1 MATNY
6 SAENNHFKFLNNEG
20 DIAQLLEKFDWCNHP
35 MGCVKDWS
43 PIFRSTLSIIINSAF
58 PMFLFWG
65 KEYYCFYNDAF
76 TEILSINS
84 KEQAIGKAGKVV
96 WTEIWDALLP
106 VIKNVMNGEKAS
118 LQQDQP
124 FPILKN
130 GKLENVFYTHSYSR
144 VNDEEGNAVGVF
156 VVCSDTT
163 DKVNMIKTLRESR
176 DELAFAINGAE
187 LGTWEINPLLNKLTI
202 NNRMKSWF
210 GLKEDSDVELQL
222 AMNIIDITDRERVAL
237 LVTKALDYNSGGAFE
252 TDYKIINPLTKEI
265 RIIRS
270 KGRAFFNENKK
281 AYNFSGILLDIT
293 QEMNSRD
300 ALIESENNF
309 RKLVEQAPVA
319 ICVLKG
325 ENLKITLANNYQLEL
340 WGKPFDEIINKP
352 LFAVIPPAKGQEG
365 FEQILFEVLNTGTP
379 YYTDELPLHLTVDGK
394 SKLRYLNIVYEPFRD
409 NYGNIEGVM
418 SLAIDVTVQVIARI
432 TIEEAE
438 ERLRLATD
446 AVNLGTFDIN
456 LLTDKFIN
464 TDRVLKLF
472 GFDKQVTR
480 EEFRSALH
488 PDDLELVLLAHK
500 NSMETGKLFYE
511 ARVIWKDKTL
521 HWIRTEGKIAYDQN
535 KIPIRLLGTVL
546 DITDKKNAA
555 DELIK
560 INQRLEIALEAGQL
574 GSFILDVATGT
585 VDGSQQ
591 LKIIY
596 GMSKDATLNFKT
608 IQKLIIEPYASQ
620 VKQAIK
626 YAIENKTVINI
637 EYQIKWRDN
646 TYHWIKTSAKALYN
660 EQKKLIN
667 YIGVTAEITEQKKL
681 QQQKDDFI
689 GFASHELKTP
699 VTTIMAYSQL
709 AEEMLQTKG
718 MLQEAGMIGKI
729 SIQVK
734 RLNLL
739 IADLLDV
746 TKINSGKLPVTKSR
760 FNFNELIKSIVEDV
774 QNTYPKL
781 NILQNFTETGFV
793 LSDKERVVQVTNN
806 LISNAIKYSPN
817 NTKIIIHTYILKTEV
832 VLVVQD
838 FGVGIEKEFQEKLF
852 DQFYRVSGN
861 IQDTFPGLGLGL
873 YISSEI
879 IKQLG
884 GRIWVTSNLG
894 EGANFYYTLPAHTK
908 DT

>member
-1 MATNY
+1 MATNPTT
-6 SAENNHFKFLNNEG
+6 ENNYFKFLNNEG
-20 DIAQLLEKFDWCNHP
+20 EIAQLLKQVDWCSHP
-35 MGCVKDWS
+35 MGSVKDWS

-76 TEILSINS
+76 SPILGISS
-84 KEQAIGKAGKVV
+84 KDPAIGKSGEAV
-96 WTEIWDALLP
+96 WAEIWGTLLP
-106 VIKNVMNGEKAS
+106 VIKNVKNGEKAS
-118 LQQDQP
+118 LQQDQS
-124 FPILKN
+124 FPILRN
-130 GKLENVFYTHSYSR
+130 GKLENVFWTYSYSR

-176 DELAFAINGAE
+176 DELAFAVNAAE
-187 LGTWEINPLLNKLTI
+187 LGTWDVNPLLNKLTI

-222 AMNIIDITDRERVAL
+222 AMNIIDLNDRERVAL
-237 LVTKALDYNSGGAFE
+237 LITKALDYDSGGGFE
-252 TDYKIINPLTKEI
+252 TDYKIINPLNKEI
-265 RIIRS
+265 RIVRS

-293 QEMNSRD
+293 QEMNSRQ

-325 ENLKITLANNYQLEL
+325 ENLKITLANNYQLKL

-352 LFAVIPPAKGQEG
+352 LFAVIPSAKGQEG
-365 FEQILFEVLNTGTP
+365 FEQILFKVLNTGMP
-379 YYTDELPLHLTVDGK
+379 YYTDELPLLLTIDEK
-394 SKLRYLNIVYEPFRD
+394 LSLRYLNIVYEPFRD

-438 ERLRLATD
+438 ERLRLAID

-456 LLTDKFIN
+456 LLTGKFIN
-464 TDRVLKLF
+464 TERVLKLF

-480 EEFRSALH
+480 EELRSAIH
-488 PDDLELVLLAHK
+488 PDDSELLLLAHK
-500 NSMETGKLFYE
+500 NSIENGKLFYE
-511 ARVIWKDKTL
+511 ARVIWKDKTV
-521 HWIRTEGKIAYDQN
+521 HWVRTEGKIFYDEN
-535 KIPIRLLGTVL
+535 KTPIRLLGTVL
-546 DITDKKNAA
+546 DITDIKNAA

-574 GSFILDVATGT
+574 GSFELDVATGRIS
-585 VDGSQQ
+585 GSQQ
-591 LKIIY
+591 LQIIY
-596 GMSKDATLNFKT
+596 GMSKDATINFKT
-608 IQKLIIEPYASQ
+608 IQKLIIEPYASE

-626 YAIENKTVINI
+626 YAIENKTVVNI

-660 EQKKLIN
+660 EHQKLVN

-699 VTTIMAYSQL
+699 VTTIKAYSQL
-709 AEEMLQTKG
+709 AEEMLLTKG
-718 MLQEAGMIGKI
+718 MHQEAGMIGKI
-729 SIQVK
+729 GIQVK

-746 TKINSGKLPVTKSR
+746 TKINSGKLPVTIAH

-781 NILQNFTETGFV
+781 NIIQDFTATGFV

-817 NTKIIIHTYILKTEV
+817 NTKIIIHTYILNKEV

-838 FGVGIEKEFQEKLF
+838 FGVGIKKEFQEKLF

-884 GRIWVTSNLG
+884 GRIWVTSSLG
-894 EGANFYYTLPAHTK
+894 EGANFYYTLPVITT
-908 DT
+908 DI